1 MKIDTVLR
9 NRYKITR
16 FLGSAES
23 GNTYLAEDLDL
34 PGCPQCVVKH
44 FQPTSLTPSLLQAAR
59 VIFDRETKILYELG
73 NTHNQIPSLFAHIEE
88 NGQFY
93 WVQAFV
99 DGHTL
104 TKELISGQ
112 AWNEASVV
120 QMLKEI
126 LEILAVVHQQGIIH
140 RDIKPQNLIRRQQ
153 DKKIVLIDFGAVKAI
168 NGLVED
174 SAGHITATTAIGAEG
189 YMPPEQSQGHP
200 QLASDVYAVGV
211 LGIQA
216 LLGRMP
222 KQDANTGELLWKD
235 FVSVSPQIT
244 SVLDQ
249 MTCYHFRDRYASAQ
263 LALNALLKAVVTSP
277 SEPLDPKNIEQLRQ
291 ALLKPVVT
299 SPSEPQQKA
308 KSPRGG
314 AALIGCLASLIAGFA
329 AIAAISAFVVSV
341 TSPQDKT
348 AESGTDKAGEHKSLQ
363 QSIAEAN
370 QENDDSSKKSNNT
383 SQTSNDANP
392 GTLKSA
398 TAYIERGLT
407 RYREG
412 DYQGAIKDYDE
423 AIRLN
428 PDDADSFYNRGLARY
443 SSKDNQGAI
452 EDYNEAIRLNP
463 KDADSF
469 YNRGLA
475 RYESD
480 DKEGA
485 IKDYDE
491 AIRLNPKDETSYFN
505 RAITRRQLGDNQG
518 AIKDYSQAIQLKP
531 KYAKS
536 YYNRGYARYKSGD
549 NKGAIKD
556 YRQAADLFKA
566 QGKTK
571 DYQDAM
577 DAIQALGE

>member
-1 MKIDTVLR
+1 MNIDTVLH

-16 FLGSAES
+16 FLGSTES

-44 FQPTSLTPSLLQAAR
+44 FQPKSLTPSLLQAAR
-59 VIFDRETKILYELG
+59 VIFDRETKVLYDLG
-73 NTHNQIPSLFAHIEE
+73 KTHNQIPSLFAHFEE
-88 NGQFY
+88 NGHFY

-120 QMLKEI
+120 QLLKEI
-126 LEILAVVHQQGIIH
+126 LEILTVVHQQGIIH

-174 SAGHITATTAIGAEG
+174 SAGHITSTTPIGAEG

-200 QLASDVYAVGV
+200 QLASDIYAVGV

-222 KQDANTGELLWKD
+222 KQDANTGDLLWKD
-235 FVSVSPQIT
+235 FVSVSPHMT
-244 SVLDQ
+244 SILDQ
-249 MTCYHFRDRYASAQ
+249 MTCYHFRDRYTSAQ
-263 LALNALLKAVVTSP
+263 LALSALLKTVVTSP
-277 SEPLDPKNIEQLRQ
+277 SEPKKIEQLRQ
-291 ALLKPVVT
+291 NVIPETVVA
-299 SPSEPQQKA
+299 PQQNA

-314 AALIGCLASLIAGFA
+314 ATLIGCLASLIAGFT
-329 AIAAISAFVVSV
+329 AITAISLFVVSAI
-341 TSPQDKT
+341 SPQDKT
-348 AESGTDKAGEHKSLQ
+348 ATSGTAKTGEPKSLQ
-363 QSIAEAN
+363 QSIAEAS

-383 SQTSNDANP
+383 SQTSSDANSP
-392 GTLKSA
+392 TLKSA
-398 TAYIERGLT
+398 TAYIERGLA
-407 RYREG
+407 RYKAE

-428 PDDADSFYNRGLARY
+428 PDDADTFYNRGLARY

-475 RYESD
+475 RYDSD

-491 AIRLNPKDETSYFN
+491 AIRLNPKDDTSYFN

-518 AIKDYSQAIQLKP
+518 AIKDYSQAIQLNP
-531 KYAKS
+531 KYAKA

-549 NKGAIKD
+549 KQGAIKD
-556 YRQAADLFKA
+556 YRLAANLFKA